1 MSHPQIR
8 HELSKIETNLR
19 IEIGQLAERK
29 QIGIDSQGT
38 NLCELIALLT
48 NAALSDHP
56 LFSQL
61 TKLDAAFCQLD
72 IGLYGLC
79 SDCESEIEPERLILD
94 PVEQRCALCAESYAH
109 EHRHELRLTH

>member
-1 MSHPQIR
+1 MSHPQTR
-8 HELSKIETNLR
+8 HELSNIETNLR
-19 IEIGQLAERK
+19 IEIGQLAARK
-29 QIGIDSQGT
+29 QICIDSQGA

-48 NAALSDHP
+48 EAALCDHP
-56 LFSQL
+56 IFSKL

-79 SDCESEIEPERLILD
+79 SDCESEIEAARLVKD
-94 PVEQRCALCAESYAH
+94 PTEQRCAQCAEQYAH